1 LITKAESEKPVL
13 NRVGKILKKNNML
26 YDNSISTFFTGGD
39 NGTSMYFVRKNG
51 TIRAKIAN
59 NTLRVRPY
67 KNMMFVSYDD
77 GQIILDNNILRVE
90 KITHNELRIHLDNQI
105 IQASR
110 VHTNPLNTPVDMH
123 LDRDGTY
130 NGGRHVGH
138 EIVPNFDSGAT
149 GITEENC
156 IQAAN
161 QYINQVTNRINVE
174 DDINVPII

>member
-1 LITKAESEKPVL
+1 
-13 NRVGKILKKNNML
+13 ML

-67 KNMMFVSYDD
+67 KNMMFVSHDD
-77 GQIILDNNILRVE
+77 AQIILHNNVLRVE
-90 KITHNELRIHLDNQI
+90 RINHNELRIELGNQI
-105 IQASR
+105 VQASK
-110 VHTNPLNTPVDMH
+110 VHTDLLNTPVDMR
-123 LDRDGTY
+123 LNRDGTY
-130 NGGRHVGH
+130 NGGKHVGH
-138 EIVPNFDSGAT
+138 GIVPNFDPGNT

-161 QYINQVTNRINVE
+161 QYINEVTNRINVE
-174 DDINVPII
+174 VDINVPIV